1 MQASHKTP
9 TKLSKAIEIIN
20 RGNALLMMIMLLLC
34 VLGAVWDQAWVTS
47 SSPSYLVLDEPS
59 VRLGLNAFRG
69 DVMGICIA
77 FGYYWVLISSF
88 VPITLY
94 VSIAIVKSYQSYFM
108 NRDLGMYYA
117 PSDTPAAVRNADLN
131 DELGQITHIFSD
143 KTGTLTANEM
153 NFRKMSIN
161 GRSYGRGSTDIGRA
175 TAMRTGRMESVT
187 DCQASTGDA
196 AHPPHVEFLDP
207 HGLFARDRATRDG
220 HADAIQAFL
229 THLSVCHSVVL
240 ERDDAT
246 NTTNFSASS
255 PDELAL
261 VAGAAYFGHQF
272 TERSN
277 GRAVVHV
284 LGKGD
289 VEFQM
294 LELIE
299 FTSTRKR
306 MSVVVRALDNRILLL
321 TKGADS
327 IVFPRLKEDCNAY
340 LKEKTVEHMEMYA
353 EEGLRTLVLAQREL
367 DQDWYHTWSTQYKQ
381 ALSNLDE
388 TSPSYKLDLLVVER
402 LEDEMECDLELL
414 GATAVEDRLQTGVPV
429 AISSLMRAGIKV
441 WVCEEETAINIAFAC
456 QLITNDMDRL
466 VLNMEFCQSNPE
478 VLKKLMLDKA
488 HRTRTSTIKQR
499 SSKSLELTKQA
510 LVIDGPVLTMVY
522 HYPLLKFLF
531 LELAQQCAAVICC
544 RVSPKQKAEVVA
556 LVKNNVKNCRTL
568 SIGDGAND
576 VSMIQEAHV
585 GVGISGHEGMQAVN
599 ASDFAIAQFAFL
611 QRLLLVHGHWNYRRM
626 SKLVLYVVYK
636 NILCWFALY
645 VLSLYACG
653 SGTSSSYVVF
663 VVCALVPVLLMGSIS
678 SSGYAYTMYD
688 CGGLC
693 YTALIVVGWVKLVL
707 NAMSW
712 NAGMHFAMWATV
724 PFWIA
729 SGVVLSNSFTSDSSD
744 HVFPYLLSLPEFWM
758 LLFLCVVLAL
768 FRDFVYKVWKRE
780 WAPEYYHI
788 LQESDRYK
796 LKGDIEWDPPLHAS
810 NYKPFHV
817 DFSHYLT
824 SELHALPG
832 SSRLNAGFVK

>member
-207 HGLFARDRATRDG
+207 HGLFARDRATRDS

-488 HRTRTSTIKQR
+488 HHTRTTTIKQR
-499 SSKSLELTKQA
+499 SSKSLELPKQA

-544 RVSPKQKAEVVA
+544 RVSPKQKAEVSKVVA

-653 SGTSSSYVVF
+653 SG
-663 VVCALVPVLLMGSIS
+663 
-678 SSGYAYTMYD
+678 
-688 CGGLC
+688 
-693 YTALIVVGWVKLVL
+693 
-707 NAMSW
+707 
-712 NAGMHFAMWATV
+712 MHFAMWATV

-768 FRDFVYKVWKRE
+768 FRDFVFKVWKRE

-796 LKGDIEWDPPLHAS
+796 LKGDIEWDPPLHVS

>member
-1 MQASHKTP
+1 M
-9 TKLSKAIEIIN
+9 
-20 RGNALLMMIMLLLC
+20 C
-34 VLGAVWDQAWVTS
+34 V
-47 SSPSYLVLDEPS
+47 
-59 VRLGLNAFRG
+59 
-69 DVMGICIA
+69 
-77 FGYYWVLISSF
+77 
-88 VPITLY
+88 
-94 VSIAIVKSYQSYFM
+94 
-108 NRDLGMYYA
+108 GMYYA

-220 HADAIQAFL
+220 HADAIEAFL

-240 ERDDAT
+240 ERDDVT

-327 IVFPRLKEDCNAY
+327 
-340 LKEKTVEHMEMYA
+340 
-353 EEGLRTLVLAQREL
+353 REL

-429 AISSLMRAGIKV
+429 AISSLMRAGIK
-441 WVCEEETAINIAFAC
+441 EETAINIAFAC

-544 RVSPKQKAEVVA
+544 RVSPKQKAEVSNVVA

-626 SKLVLYVVYK
+626 SKLVLYV
-636 NILCWFALY
+636 
-645 VLSLYACG
+645 
-653 SGTSSSYVVF
+653 
-663 VVCALVPVLLMGSIS
+663 
-678 SSGYAYTMYD
+678 
-688 CGGLC
+688 
-693 YTALIVVGWVKLVL
+693 
-707 NAMSW
+707 
-712 NAGMHFAMWATV
+712 
-724 PFWIA
+724 
-729 SGVVLSNSFTSDSSD
+729 
-744 HVFPYLLSLPEFWM
+744 
-758 LLFLCVVLAL
+758 
-768 FRDFVYKVWKRE
+768 
-780 WAPEYYHI
+780 
-788 LQESDRYK
+788 
-796 LKGDIEWDPPLHAS
+796 
-810 NYKPFHV
+810 
-817 DFSHYLT
+817 
-824 SELHALPG
+824 
-832 SSRLNAGFVK
+832 

>member
-327 IVFPRLKEDCNAY
+327 V
-340 LKEKTVEHMEMYA
+340 
-353 EEGLRTLVLAQREL
+353 
-367 DQDWYHTWSTQYKQ
+367 W
-381 ALSNLDE
+381 
-388 TSPSYKLDLLVVER
+388 LVV
-402 LEDEMECDLELL
+402 
-414 GATAVEDRLQTGVPV
+414 
-429 AISSLMRAGIKV
+429 
-441 WVCEEETAINIAFAC
+441 W
-456 QLITNDMDRL
+456 
-466 VLNMEFCQSNPE
+466 
-478 VLKKLMLDKA
+478 
-488 HRTRTSTIKQR
+488 
-499 SSKSLELTKQA
+499 
-510 LVIDGPVLTMVY
+510 
-522 HYPLLKFLF
+522 
-531 LELAQQCAAVICC
+531 
-544 RVSPKQKAEVVA
+544 
-556 LVKNNVKNCRTL
+556 
-568 SIGDGAND
+568 IG
-576 VSMIQEAHV
+576 
-585 GVGISGHEGMQAVN
+585 
-599 ASDFAIAQFAFL
+599 
-611 QRLLLVHGHWNYRRM
+611 
-626 SKLVLYVVYK
+626 
-636 NILCWFALY
+636 
-645 VLSLYACG
+645 
-653 SGTSSSYVVF
+653 
-663 VVCALVPVLLMGSIS
+663 
-678 SSGYAYTMYD
+678 
-688 CGGLC
+688 
-693 YTALIVVGWVKLVL
+693 
-707 NAMSW
+707 
-712 NAGMHFAMWATV
+712 
-724 PFWIA
+724 
-729 SGVVLSNSFTSDSSD
+729 
-744 HVFPYLLSLPEFWM
+744 
-758 LLFLCVVLAL
+758 
-768 FRDFVYKVWKRE
+768 
-780 WAPEYYHI
+780 
-788 LQESDRYK
+788 
-796 LKGDIEWDPPLHAS
+796 
-810 NYKPFHV
+810 
-817 DFSHYLT
+817 
-824 SELHALPG
+824 
-832 SSRLNAGFVK
+832 